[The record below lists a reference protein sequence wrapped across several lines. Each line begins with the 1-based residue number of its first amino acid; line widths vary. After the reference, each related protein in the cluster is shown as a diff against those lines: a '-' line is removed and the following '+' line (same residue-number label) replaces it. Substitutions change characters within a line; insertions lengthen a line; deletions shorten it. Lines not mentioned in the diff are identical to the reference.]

1 MTLYKDKGWLENQY
15 ITLRKSS
22 ITISKECNCSKK
34 TILDWLKKFNI
45 ERRSLSESHIG
56 QIAWNKGKKGL
67 VNFSEETKEKM
78 RHSAHRGKNHHKWK
92 GDKVNVDGLHQW
104 ISRYKQKLDKCEI
117 CGSLQDKNGK
127 TGLELSNIT
136 GNYERNINDFQWA
149 HHSCHVNYDIE
160 NGLWG
165 NSHIDYKKRRCL
177 MSP

>member
-1 MTLYKDKGWLENQY
+1 
-15 ITLRKSS
+15 
-22 ITISKECNCSKK
+22 
-34 TILDWLKKFNI
+34 
-45 ERRSLSESHIG
+45 
-56 QIAWNKGKKGL
+56 L